1 MTDMWSFGVTMWEI
15 FTTGEMPYEDVSSI
29 LNNSFQILLCFND

>member
-1 MTDMWSFGVTMWEI
+1 MWES

-29 LNNSFQILLCFND
+29 LNDGFKILLCFND